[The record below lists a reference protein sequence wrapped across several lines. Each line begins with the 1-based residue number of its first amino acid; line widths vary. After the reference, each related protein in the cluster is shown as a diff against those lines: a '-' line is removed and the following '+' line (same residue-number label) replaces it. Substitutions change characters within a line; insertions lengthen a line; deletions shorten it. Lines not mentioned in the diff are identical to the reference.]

1 MKEAHHKTKETP
13 KIKYGLKL
21 WSDNQHYISEAE
33 NLYKEGVYDYIE
45 LYIVPGTYDAH
56 VKTWRNLNIPFLIH
70 CTHAIHGFN
79 LAIKEKFENNLRI
92 FAEVKAFCDALGGKF
107 IIFHPGIK
115 GNLEDSIQQINALND
130 KRLLVEN
137 KPYISMS
144 GNACRGSTYDELHK
158 IIAYCNVGFCLD
170 IPHLINAAFHL
181 KIDYLDYLKK
191 MLTLGP
197 QVIHIS
203 DGEIKQ
209 KHDRHLNIG
218 HGEFDFRIISKIIAF
233 SNVGHLTL
241 ETDRNGDTLDAFVED
256 IKNMKGFMQNE

>member
-1 MKEAHHKTKETP
+1 MP
-13 KIKYGLKL
+13 KIGLKL
-21 WSDNQHYISEAE
+21 WSTNIEYILAAQELFAQ
-33 NLYKEGVYDYIE
+33 NVFDYIE

-70 CTHAIHGFN
+70 CTHTIHGFN

-92 FAEVKAFCDALGGKF
+92 FAEVKAFCDALDGKF

-115 GNLEDSIQQINALND
+115 GSLEDSIQQINALND

-144 GNACRGSTYDELHK
+144 GRICRGSMYEELHQ
-158 IIAYCNVGFCLD
+158 IITSCNVGFCLD
-170 IPHLINAAFHL
+170 IAHVINAAFHL
-181 KIDYLDYLKK
+181 KIDYLNYLER
-191 MLTLGP
+191 MLTLDP

-203 DGEIKQ
+203 DGEIKE

-218 HGEFDFRIISKIIAF
+218 HGGFDFRRIAKIIAL
-233 SNVGHLTL
+233 SNTRYLTL
-241 ETDRNGDTLDAFVED
+241 ETDRSGDTLDDFIED
-256 IKNMKGFMQNE
+256 TKKMKGMMQNE